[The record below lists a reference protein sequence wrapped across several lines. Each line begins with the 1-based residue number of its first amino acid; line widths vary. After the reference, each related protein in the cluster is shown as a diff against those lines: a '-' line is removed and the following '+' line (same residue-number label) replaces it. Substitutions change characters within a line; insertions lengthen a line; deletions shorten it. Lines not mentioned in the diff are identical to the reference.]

1 MRVSQTKE
9 KRLRALEKR
18 FKPSPDWVVTA
29 KFKNGRIKQMSARE
43 YAKVKTR
50 NPKGVHVVDRKIT
63 GNVEELKAY
72 LNLTRDLAFLY
83 DDSNEEEL
91 LSI

>member
-9 KRLRALEKR
+9 KRLRELEKR
-18 FKPSPDWVVTA
+18 FKPSPNWVITA
-29 KFKNGRIKQMSARE
+29 KFETGRIKRMSARE
-43 YAKVKTR
+43 YAKVKMK
-50 NPKGVHVVDRKIT
+50 NPKGVQVIDRKIT

-72 LNLTRDLAFLY
+72 LDLTRDLAFLY